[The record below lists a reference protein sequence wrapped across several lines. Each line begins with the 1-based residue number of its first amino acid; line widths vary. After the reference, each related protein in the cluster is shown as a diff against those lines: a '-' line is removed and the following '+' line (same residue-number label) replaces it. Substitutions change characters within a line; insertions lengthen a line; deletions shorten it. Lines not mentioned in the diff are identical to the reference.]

1 MPEHLPAVGAQQAR
15 GFLFLRALLRVRAEK
30 EAARRARYAIDAT
43 KLEDELGWKAQ
54 ENFDSGIEKTVRWYL
69 ENQWWWQPLR
79 EQYDGQ
85 RLGLDSTA
93 AKVPA

>member
-1 MPEHLPAVGAQQAR
+1 
-15 GFLFLRALLRVRAEK
+15 
-30 EAARRARYAIDAT
+30 
-43 KLEDELGWKAQ
+43 

-79 EQYDGQ
+79 DQYDGQ
-85 RLGLDSTA
+85 RLGLDSAPA